1 MQQWN
6 FKCYNIWG
14 KNGNC
19 VVLTLNKQKLPRVCV
34 CADVRDASPNAE
46 RSYVIKRLINVQLSH
61 VTRRSPLIYS
71 YWSAAEGP
79 RQPCNGNQHSL
90 TAKAV
95 WLAHAHKLSG
105 PSVKNGN
112 YARFITLHLRVAPRE
127 EMCCRRTGGQ
137 VDVQERMNIAQGAP
151 SATLV
156 GCEKKTK
163 NPTQTSG
170 ANWHPSL
177 LSVYV
182 TSQLTSARQW
192 PSTCLCMVPQ
202 RCHKTWARSF
212 ARDDRVPGA
221 LPPGPNFPLWK
232 WIARP

>member
-1 MQQWN
+1 MSHAGARWFIPIDQ
-6 FKCYNIWG
+6 
-14 KNGNC
+14 
-19 VVLTLNKQKLPRVCV
+19 LPRG
-34 CADVRDASPNAE
+34 RDSLVTE
-46 RSYVIKRLINVQLSH
+46 INTPSQ
-61 VTRRSPLIYS
+61 
-71 YWSAAEGP
+71 P
-79 RQPCNGNQHSL
+79 RQSGSHMHTSCLARVYGLKWKLCTIHHASLASRSARGNVLQ
-90 TAKAV
+90 KD
-95 WLAHAHKLSG
+95 G
-105 PSVKNGN
+105 
-112 YARFITLHLRVAPRE
+112 
-127 EMCCRRTGGQ
+127 RTGGRTGTHEYCTRGS
-137 VDVQERMNIAQGAP
+137 VRNFGGLWRKKP
-151 SATLV
+151 K
-156 GCEKKTK
+156 KKT
-163 NPTQTSG
+163 NPAQTSG